1 MTDENPVTVIARFAP
16 TPERAAQ
23 LKALLGGM
31 VEPTRAEPGCRRY
44 DLFTAREG
52 DTEFVLVER
61 YEDTP
66 ALEAHRASAHYKN
79 YRAQLPEMLAK
90 PIEVTVLA
98 PVDVVD

>member
-1 MTDENPVTVIARFAP
+1 MTVIARFAP

-23 LKALLGGM
+23 LRALLEGM
-31 VEPTRAEPGCRRY
+31 VAPTRSEPGCLLY
-44 DLFTAREG
+44 NLFTSRG
-52 DTEFVLVER
+52 DDPEFVLIER

-98 PVDVVD
+98 PVDVLD